1 MFGKKKRVIIDREGN
16 TIELQPKPGILSKL
30 NKKNDKNTA
39 LEKQVMR
46 EVGGETKK
54 PTKFRLFIENIGA
67 KHKNLEIALRAQGIK
82 ESLYD
87 FIKKMLIAAI
97 MLSLILAISMFVVFA
112 KRGVEMPLAALLS
125 GAMGIGIFYM
135 FFNGFL
141 NFPTQK
147 GRKNAKLIERDILF
161 AARDMIISLRSG
173 MPLFNAL
180 TAVSTGYG
188 EASREFGKII
198 SKAQLGVPLVEAIDQ
213 TIEES
218 KSDSFKRLMLQA
230 SVSLKSGADV
240 VSSMQSIIDELA
252 QERNIELR
260 RYGQKLNALAMFYM
274 LFGVIFPSMGVAVGI
289 ILTTF
294 ISLFTINFALLI
306 GVLVFIL
313 FIQIIFLNIM
323 RSSRPTFAM

>member
-1 MFGKKKRVIIDREGN
+1 MFGKKKRVIVDRDGN
-16 TIELQPKPGILSKL
+16 TIELQPKPGLFSKL
-30 NKKNDKNTA
+30 KKSNDKKA
-39 LEKQVMR
+39 ELERQVLQ

-54 PTKFRLFIENIGA
+54 PTKFRVYIENIGA

-97 MLSLILAISMFVVFA
+97 MLSSVLAVSMFVVFF
-112 KRGVEMPLAALLS
+112 KNGVNPPLAAVLS
-125 GAMGIGIFYM
+125 GALGIGIFYM

-161 AARDMIISLRSG
+161 AARDMIISMRSG
-173 MPLFNAL
+173 MPLFNAI
-180 TAVSTGYG
+180 TAVSSGYG
-188 EASREFGKII
+188 EASKEFGKII

-230 SVSLKSGADV
+230 SVSIKSGADV

-274 LFGVIFPSMGVAVGI
+274 LFGIILPSMGVAVI
-289 ILTTF
+289 TILTTF
-294 ISLFTINFALLI
+294 IAIFTVNMT
-306 GVLVFIL
+306 VLEAAIVG
-313 FIQIIFLNIM
+313 IIFMQVIFLQLI
-323 RSSRPTFAM
+323 RGSRPVYTM